1 MSIILTQNEIEFL
14 NRYKEKYDKINSNS
28 FSTVQPKLNIILT
41 EDVPMSLQTK
51 GFIEIEREDW
61 NNNMER
67 INITLKDNFFKYF
80 NIQ

>member
-1 MSIILTQNEIEFL
+1 MNITLTPNEIEFL
-14 NRYKEKYDKINSNS
+14 NKYKEKYDTINSNS

-51 GFIEIEREDW
+51 GFIEIKREDW

-80 NIQ
+80 NI